1 MAMINNPNKPDYTGT
16 SSQEYINKYTNR
28 PEDAG
33 NMQGIQD
40 LLSKIGMA
48 PGVGE
53 PADLLN
59 SLLYAMQ
66 GQGKEAGL
74 SALSML
80 PFLGGIIKPIKKA
93 KIQEQKL
100 FKDKIRKKYFA
111 EQAAETKKLEDD
123 YFDKELNWQD
133 IDMDSR
139 YAQKEPKSLIKSL
152 FESLEGKEF

>member
-1 MAMINNPNKPDYTGT
+1 MAIINNPNKPDYTGT

-40 LLSKIGMA
+40 LLSYIGMA

-74 SALSML
+74 SILSML
-80 PFLGGIIKPIKKA
+80 PFLGGITKASLKTKPMKKWQQ
-93 KIQEQKL
+93 I
-100 FKDKIRKKYFA
+100 A
-111 EQAAETKKLEDD
+111 EQQKDYKRLEDD
-123 YFDKELNWQD
+123 YFNKELNWQD
-133 IDMDSR
+133 IEDAEVSLR
-139 YAQKEPKSLIKSL
+139 KPKSLIKSL

>member
-1 MAMINNPNKPDYTGT
+1 MAIINNPNKPDYTGT

-33 NMQGIQD
+33 DMQGIQD
-40 LLSKIGMA
+40 LLSNIGMA

-80 PFLGGIIKPIKKA
+80 PFLGGMVKPMKKA

-123 YFDKELNWQD
+123 YFDKELNWQNSE
-133 IDMDSR
+133 MQEVPWR
-139 YAQKEPKSLIKSL
+139 KPKSLIKSL